1 MTRSACL
8 AGIVLSTLLIAAA
21 YGSAFLPGGAPPA
34 AAWMM
39 AMGTALIMVAL
50 MALGAARA
58 RGGIGRLA
66 LPFAAVLALVAGG
79 FAYALLLPPVAAGET
94 LWLGLPRGAAVVLIG
109 IGLVPMFILPL
120 AYAFTFDEVTLG
132 EDDLARVREAAK
144 ALASNP
150 ASAAHSHDAR
160 PAAHGEAPH
169 AATAEVA
176 R

>member
-8 AGIVLSTLLIAAA
+8 AGIVLSTLLVAAA

-39 AMGTALIMVAL
+39 ATGTALIMVAL
-50 MALGAARA
+50 MALGAVRQ
-58 RGGIGRLA
+58 RGGTGRLA
-66 LPFAAVLALVAGG
+66 LPFAAVFAIMAGG
-79 FAYALLLPPVAAGET
+79 FAFALLLPPVAAGET
-94 LWLGLPRGAAVVLIG
+94 LWLGLPRGAAVVLLG

-120 AYAFTFDEVTLG
+120 AYAFTFDEMTLG

-144 ALASNP
+144 ALAAANP
-150 ASAAHSHDAR
+150 RLSE
-160 PAAHGEAPH
+160 PAHGG
-169 AATAEVA
+169 AARAAAAEGT